1 MKKGFTLI
9 ELLGVIVILGILVL
23 VAFPPLL
30 NQIKKSKSEINDA
43 TKALVI
49 DAAKDYVEDNINNY
63 DKTNG
68 STYCINISTLTE
80 NNYLNENLKN
90 ENLDNIDTSKK
101 VKLMYKNNK
110 FEYEITNEC
119 EEEHNT
125 VITNKLIAQEID
137 NIKSKVN
144 TTVPDGIYYYN
155 GYGNLERDADIIY
168 TNSDETFRG
177 NILIHNHQFISGCLN
192 YGSENYDIYK
202 TTVTPQNY
210 PCPTR
215 RGDNLFLNGD
225 LSLGDNTGF
234 DSFTYN
240 SDDGGYL
247 SYTTS
252 SQTTL
257 FGGNYIPIDIEKKY
271 EYGVTV
277 KTNNTQAR
285 VYMGFVPIDIDRKVF
300 ASNMNVFIPN
310 TLTTLAKDL
319 KNGDQ
324 YIYLTDMTNWNTTTT
339 QTFQHG
345 FIFWN
350 YVDSTGYH
358 YPELTYSRNAW
369 KDLYDNTTTE
379 IIDNVEVVTNNIEI
393 NKEVDGQIVNRI
405 KLKSDWNKG
414 TIPAGTKLSQSN
426 DQSTYPYILVSGT
439 NISPDWTSKTATI
452 QDIATTTNQHYKF
465 KNGQR
470 YFKFMVI
477 PNHNALP
484 NVTTYYKD
492 FYLREITN

>member
-30 NQIKKSKSEINDA
+30 NQIKKSKNEINDA

-63 DKTNG
+63 EKTNG

-90 ENLDNIDTSKK
+90 ENLDNIDTSKQ
-101 VKLMYKNNK
+101 VKLIYKNNN
-110 FEYEITNEC
+110 FEYEIANEC

-137 NIKSKVN
+137 NIKSKLN

-215 RGDNLFLNGD
+215 RGDNLFVNGD
-225 LSLGDNTGF
+225 LLLGDNTGF
-234 DSFTYN
+234 SSFTYN

-247 SYTTS
+247 SFMTNDNSRRTS
-252 SQTTL
+252 D
-257 FGGNYIPIDIEKKY
+257 FYIPVDIDKRY
-271 EYGVTV
+271 EYSVTV
-277 KTNNTQAR
+277 KSNNNNTA
-285 VYMGFVPIDIDRKVF
+285 VYMGFEPYDIDRNRMTANNYKYI
-300 ASNMNVFIPN
+300 SN

-319 KNGDQ
+319 KNGDT
-324 YIYLTDMTNWNTTTT
+324 YVYLTDMTNWNVTTTSSYN
-339 QTFQHG
+339 HG
-345 FIFWN
+345 FIFWD

-358 YPELTYSRNAW
+358 YPELTYSRNVWAN
-369 KDLYDNTTTE
+369 LYDNNTSE
-379 IIDNVEVVTNNIEI
+379 ITDNIEI
-393 NKEVDGQIVNRI
+393 NKAIDGEVVNRI
-405 KLKSDWNKG
+405 KLKKAWSVG
-414 TIPAGTKLSQSN
+414 TIPAGTKLSQCS
-426 DQSTYPYILVSGT
+426 DGLQYPYSLVGNGKLSLDWSTKSAIIQGIGNSGD
-439 NISPDWTSKTATI
+439 NKMFR
-452 QDIATTTNQHYKF
+452 H
-465 KNGQR
+465 GQK
-470 YFKFMVI
+470 YFRFMVM
-477 PNHNALP
+477 PNYSALP

-492 FYLREITN
+492 FYLREITD

>member
-30 NQIKKSKSEINDA
+30 NQIKKSKNEINDA

-125 VITNKLIAQEID
+125 VITNKLIAQEIE
-137 NIKSKVN
+137 NIRSKVN

-177 NILIHNHQFISGCLN
+177 NILIHNHQFVSGCLN

-215 RGDNLFLNGD
+215 RGDNLFVNGD

-240 SDDGGYL
+240 SDEGGYL

-252 SQTTL
+252 SNTAL
-257 FGGNYIPIDIEKKY
+257 FGGNYIPIDAEKKY
-271 EYGVTV
+271 EYGVTL
-277 KTNNTQAR
+277 KTNNTSAR
-285 VYMGFVPIDIDRKVF
+285 VYMGFVPVDIDHKVIQTYQY
-300 ASNMNVFIPN
+300 AYMAN

-339 QTFQHG
+339 QTYQHG

-358 YPELTYSRNAW
+358 YPELTYSRNTW
-369 KDLYDNTTTE
+369 RDLYNNNTE
-379 IIDNVEVVTNNIEI
+379 EEPNNIQVNIEI
-393 NKEVDGQIVNRI
+393 DGEIVNRI
-405 KLKSDWNKG
+405 KLKSAWNYG
-414 TIPAGTKLSQSN
+414 TFVAGTKLSQSN
-426 DQSTYPYILVSGT
+426 AGSAYAYTFISGGYLST
-439 NISPDWTSKTATI
+439 NWTSQTAI
-452 QDIATTTNQHYKF
+452 LQGIGGNGWHNKF

-470 YFKFMVI
+470 YLRFMVM
-477 PNHNALP
+477 PDHNALP
-484 NVTTYYKD
+484 NVTTHYKD
-492 FYLREITN
+492 FYLRETTN

>member
-23 VAFPPLL
+23 IAFPPLL
-30 NQIKKSKSEINDA
+30 NQIKKSKNEINSA
-43 TKALVI
+43 TKLIII
-49 DAAKDYVEDNINNY
+49 DAAKDYVDANNNDY
-63 DKTNG
+63 ERTNG
-68 STYCINISTLTE
+68 NIYCINISTLID
-80 NNYLNENLKN
+80 NNYLNEKIKN

-101 VKLMYKNNK
+101 VKLMYKNNN

-125 VITNKLIAQEID
+125 VITNKLITQEID

-202 TTVTPQNY
+202 TTVTQQDY
-210 PCPTR
+210 PCSTL
-215 RGDNLFLNGD
+215 RGDNLFVNGD
-225 LSLGDNTGF
+225 LSLGNNTNF
-234 DSFTYN
+234 SSFTYN

-247 SYTTS
+247 SITTNNNS
-252 SQTTL
+252 L
-257 FGGNYIPIDIEKKY
+257 LKNDFFIPVDVEKKY

-277 KTNNTQAR
+277 KTSNSSTR
-285 VYMGFVPIDIDRKVF
+285 VYMGFIPFDIDR
-300 ASNMNVFIPN
+300 NVINSSMILYRPN

-319 KNGDQ
+319 NNGDQ
-324 YIYLTDMTNWNTTTT
+324 YIYLTDMTNWNVNASVS
-339 QTFQHG
+339 FQRG

-358 YPELTYSRNAW
+358 YPELTYSRNIW
-369 KDLYDNTTTE
+369 KDLYNNNTEEITDN
-379 IIDNVEVVTNNIEI
+379 IQRNVEI
-393 NKEVDGQIVNRI
+393 DGEIVNRI
-405 KLKSDWNKG
+405 KLKSVWNKNY
-414 TIPAGTKLSQSN
+414 IPAGTKLSQSSEGN
-426 DQSTYPYILVSGT
+426 SYSYALKSSGNLSLEWT
-439 NISPDWTSKTATI
+439 NRNTLF
-452 QDIATTTNQHYKF
+452 QDIQQSYVYEDNKF
-465 KNGQR
+465 KYGQR
-470 YFKFMVI
+470 YFKFMVM
-477 PNHNALP
+477 PNYSALP
-484 NVTTYYKD
+484 DVTTYYKD

>member
-30 NQIKKSKSEINDA
+30 NQIKKSKNEINDA

-68 STYCINISTLTE
+68 NTYCINISTLTE

-90 ENLDNIDTSKK
+90 ENLDDIDTSKK

-202 TTVTPQNY
+202 KTVTPQNY
-210 PCPTR
+210 PCPTK
-215 RGDNLFLNGD
+215 RGDNLFTNGD

-252 SQTTL
+252 TSVTKMS
-257 FGGNYIPIDIEKKY
+257 GSYIPVDTEKKY
-271 EYGVTV
+271 EYGVTA
-277 KTNNTQAR
+277 KKNNTSAL
-285 VYMGFVPIDIDRKVF
+285 VYMSFIPYDIDHNGIQ
-300 ASNMNVFIPN
+300 APNNAYMAN

-319 KNGDQ
+319 KNGDT
-324 YIYLTDMTNWNTTTT
+324 YVYLTDMTNWNVSAT
-339 QTFQHG
+339 QNYRRG

-350 YVDSTGYH
+350 YKDSTGYE
-358 YPELTYSRNAW
+358 YPELTYSRNIW
-369 KDLYDNTTTE
+369 RDLYNNNTEEEPDNIQVNTE
-379 IIDNVEVVTNNIEI
+379 INGE
-393 NKEVDGQIVNRI
+393 IVNRI
-405 KLKSDWNKG
+405 KLKSAWNHG
-414 TIPAGTKLSQSN
+414 TFAAGTKLSQSN
-426 DQSTYPYILVSGT
+426 DTSTYPYALVAGGYLSSNWTVKSTSIQEIGPSGQ
-439 NISPDWTSKTATI
+439 NK
-452 QDIATTTNQHYKF
+452 KF
-465 KNGQR
+465 RYGQKYLKFGVNPNGNSAQ
-470 YFKFMVI
+470 
-477 PNHNALP
+477 

>member
-9 ELLGVIVILGILVL
+9 ELLGVILILGILVL

-30 NQIKKSKSEINDA
+30 NQIKKSKNEINDA

-110 FEYEITNEC
+110 FEYEIANEC

-137 NIKSKVN
+137 NIKSHLN

-202 TTVTPQNY
+202 TTVTQVNY
-210 PCPTR
+210 KCPTL
-215 RGDNLFLNGD
+215 RGDNVFVNGD

-234 DSFTYN
+234 SSFTYN

-247 SYTTS
+247 TTTMSASVAKWS
-252 SQTTL
+252 SL
-257 FGGNYIPIDIEKKY
+257 PIPVDIEKKY
-271 EYGVTV
+271 EYGVTT
-277 KTNNTQAR
+277 KTTNTSTI
-285 VYMGFVPIDIDRKVF
+285 VYMGFTPYDIDRNTITTKTT
-300 ASNMNVFIPN
+300 AFIPN

-319 KNGDQ
+319 KNNDE
-324 YIYLTDMTNWNTTTT
+324 YVYLTDMTNWNISAT
-339 QTFQHG
+339 QTYRRG
-345 FIFWN
+345 LIFWN
-350 YVDSTGYH
+350 YKDSTGYE
-358 YPELTYSRNAW
+358 YPELTYSKNAW
-369 KDLYDNTTTE
+369 WDLYNNNTEGLTDN
-379 IIDNVEVVTNNIEI
+379 IQVNVEI
-393 NKEVDGQIVNRI
+393 DGEIVNRI
-405 KLKSDWNKG
+405 KLKSAWNNG
-414 TIPAGTKLSQSN
+414 TFSAGTKVSQSN
-426 DQSTYPYILVSGT
+426 DTASYPYALVAGGYLS
-439 NISPDWTSKTATI
+439 SDWTTKSTI
-452 QDIATTTNQHYKF
+452 IQGKGNAGENKKF
-465 KNGQR
+465 RYGQR
-470 YFKFMVI
+470 YLKYYVN
-477 PNHNALP
+477 PNGSKAS

>member
-30 NQIKKSKSEINDA
+30 NQIKKSKNEINDA

-125 VITNKLIAQEID
+125 VITNKLIAQEIE
-137 NIKSKVN
+137 NIRSKVN

-202 TTVTPQNY
+202 TTVTQVNY
-210 PCPTR
+210 KCPTL
-215 RGDNLFLNGD
+215 RGDNLFVNGD

-234 DSFTYN
+234 SSFTYN

-247 SYTTS
+247 SFTAS
-252 SQTTL
+252 KHTTL
-257 FGGNYIPIDIEKKY
+257 FSDKSIPIDAEKKY
-271 EYGVTV
+271 EYGVSV
-277 KTNNTQAR
+277 KINNTSTK
-285 VYMGFVPIDIDRKVF
+285 VFMGFVPVDIDR
-300 ASNMNVFIPN
+300 NFIQTYQYSYRAN

-319 KNGDQ
+319 KNGDT
-324 YIYLTDMTNWNTTTT
+324 YVYLTDMTNWNTTTAAD
-339 QTFQHG
+339 FQRG

-350 YVDSTGYH
+350 YVDSTGYE
-358 YPELTYSRNAW
+358 YPELTYSRNIW
-369 KDLYDNTTTE
+369 RNLFDNNTDEVTTNIE
-379 IIDNVEVVTNNIEI
+379 QNVEI
-393 NKEVDGQIVNRI
+393 NGEIVNRI
-405 KLKSDWNKG
+405 KLKSTWNHG
-414 TIPAGTKLSQSN
+414 TFAAGTKLSQSN
-426 DQSTYPYILVSGT
+426 DGDTYAYTFIAGGYLSTNWTTKSAILQGIGG
-439 NISPDWTSKTATI
+439 NGLH
-452 QDIATTTNQHYKF
+452 NKF

-470 YFKFMVI
+470 YLRFMAL
-477 PNHNALP
+477 PDYNALP

-492 FYLREITN
+492 FYLREITD

>member
-30 NQIKKSKSEINDA
+30 NQIKKSKNEINDA

-101 VKLMYKNNK
+101 VKLIYKNNK

-137 NIKSKVN
+137 NIKSKLN

-210 PCPTR
+210 PCSTL
-215 RGDNLFLNGD
+215 RGDNLFVNGD
-225 LSLGDNTGF
+225 LSLKDNTNF
-234 DSFTYN
+234 SSFTYN
-240 SDDGGYL
+240 SDGYL
-247 SYTTS
+247 SYTGGSVSLFS
-252 SQTTL
+252 SK
-257 FGGNYIPIDIEKKY
+257 YIPIDTEKAY
-271 EYGVTV
+271 DYGVTV
-277 KTNNTQAR
+277 KTNNTSTR
-285 VYMGFVPIDIDRKVF
+285 VYMGFIPVDIDRKNIQTYQY
-300 ASNMNVFIPN
+300 AYMAN

-339 QTFQHG
+339 QTYHHG

-358 YPELTYSRNAW
+358 YPELTYSRNTW
-369 KDLYDNTTTE
+369 RDLYNNNTE
-379 IIDNVEVVTNNIEI
+379 EEPNNIQVNIEI
-393 NKEVDGQIVNRI
+393 DGEIVNRI
-405 KLKSDWNKG
+405 KLKSAWNNG
-414 TIPAGTKLSQSN
+414 YFPAGTKLSQSN
-426 DQSTYPYILVSGT
+426 DGATYAYSLVT
-439 NISPDWTSKTATI
+439 NGYLSSEWTKKSAII
-452 QDIATTTNQHYKF
+452 QGIGMYNDHNTF
-465 KNGQR
+465 KNGQT
-470 YFKFMVI
+470 YLKFYVNPSYSKI
-477 PNHNALP
+477 ND
-484 NVTTYYKD
+484 VTTYYKD
-492 FYLREITN
+492 FYLRETTN

>member
-30 NQIKKSKSEINDA
+30 NQIKKSKNEINDA

-63 DKTNG
+63 EKTNG

-90 ENLDNIDTSKK
+90 ENLDNIDISKK

-202 TTVTPQNY
+202 KTVTQVNY
-210 PCPTR
+210 KCSTL
-215 RGDNLFLNGD
+215 RGDNLFVNGD

-234 DSFTYN
+234 SSFTYN

-252 SQTTL
+252 SNTVV
-257 FGGNYIPIDIEKKY
+257 FNSSYIPIDAEKKY
-271 EYGVTV
+271 EYGVTL
-277 KTNNTQAR
+277 KTNNTSAK
-285 VYMGFVPIDIDRKVF
+285 VYMGFYPQDIDHNPIQTYQHVYI
-300 ASNMNVFIPN
+300 AN

-319 KNGDQ
+319 KNGDT
-324 YIYLTDMTNWNTTTT
+324 YVYLTDMTNWNTTTAADY
-339 QTFQHG
+339 QRG
-345 FIFWN
+345 LIFWN
-350 YVDSTGYH
+350 YKDSTGYE

-369 KDLYDNTTTE
+369 KDLYNNNTTE
-379 IIDNVEVVTNNIEI
+379 VIDNIEI
-393 NKEVDGQIVNRI
+393 NKEVDGEIVNRI
-405 KLKSDWNKG
+405 KLKSAWNKG
-414 TIPAGTKLSQSN
+414 NIPMGTKLSQSS
-426 DQSTYPYILVSGT
+426 DGATYPYTFLRNSAL
-439 NISPDWTSKTATI
+439 SLDWTNQTAI
-452 QDIATTTNQHYKF
+452 LQGIGDNNAHNKF

-470 YFKFMVI
+470 YLRFMVI
-477 PNHNALP
+477 PDYNALS

-492 FYLREITN
+492 FYLREITD

>member
-30 NQIKKSKSEINDA
+30 NQIKKSKNEINDA

-63 DKTNG
+63 EKTNG

-90 ENLDNIDTSKK
+90 ENLDNIDTSKQ
-101 VKLMYKNNK
+101 VKLIYKNNN
-110 FEYEITNEC
+110 FEYEIANEC

-137 NIKSKVN
+137 NIKSKLN

-202 TTVTPQNY
+202 KTVTQQNY
-210 PCPTR
+210 PCSTR
-215 RGDNLFLNGD
+215 RGDNLFVNGD

-234 DSFTYN
+234 SSFTYN

-247 SYTTS
+247 SYTGGS
-252 SQTTL
+252 TTL
-257 FGGNYIPIDIEKKY
+257 FSSKSIPIDAEKKY
-271 EYGVTV
+271 DYGVTV
-277 KTNNTQAR
+277 KTNNTSTK
-285 VYMGFVPIDIDRKVF
+285 VYMGFVPVDIDRNTISTYQY
-300 ASNMNVFIPN
+300 AYRAN

-319 KNGDQ
+319 KNGDT
-324 YIYLTDMTNWNTTTT
+324 YVYLTDMTNWNTTTAADY
-339 QTFQHG
+339 QRG

-350 YVDSTGYH
+350 YVDSTGYE

-369 KDLYDNTTTE
+369 RYLYNNNTEEVTDNIQVNTE
-379 IIDNVEVVTNNIEI
+379 INGE
-393 NKEVDGQIVNRI
+393 IVNRI
-405 KLKSDWNKG
+405 KLKSAWNHG
-414 TIPAGTKLSQSN
+414 TFAAGTKLSQAQDGATYAYTLLGNGNLSTQWTNKEAIIQGVGTYN
-426 DQSTYPYILVSGT
+426 DH
-439 NISPDWTSKTATI
+439 K
-452 QDIATTTNQHYKF
+452 KF

-470 YFKFMVI
+470 YLRFLVM
-477 PNHNALP
+477 PDYSGYT

-492 FYLREITN
+492 FYLREITD